1 MQATKTQPA
10 DLLKPDKVW
19 DQAGRLRSLGKDSAK
34 LNQAEN
40 SQN

>member
-10 DLLKPDKVW
+10 DPLKPDKIW
-19 DQAGRLRSLGKDSAK
+19 DQPARLRSLGKNSAK